1 MANRLYNTQVANPRV
16 ALKKGGFLKKVGK
29 AAAGVGAAVLAAKG
43 FRKKPTGKK
52 KDAVDKYFAKK
63 GMSLKTGD
71 ASAAEAMAKSDR
83 DKKIFRRGL
92 DKIAAAGGVSKLKD
106 GGSAMKPVDKNKN
119 PGLAKLPTKVRNKMG
134 FMKKGGKVR

>member
-1 MANRLYNTQVANPRV
+1 MANKLYNTQVANSRV

-29 AAAGVGAAVLAAKG
+29 AAAGIGAAVLAAKG
-43 FRKKPTGKK
+43 FRKKPAGKK

-63 GMSLKTGD
+63 GTSLKTGD

-92 DKIAAAGGVSKLKD
+92 DKIAAAGGVSKLKA

>member
-1 MANRLYNTQVANPRV
+1 MANRLYNAQVANPRV

-71 ASAAEAMAKSDR
+71 ASAAEAMAKADR
-83 DKKIFRRGL
+83 DKKMFRRGL
-92 DKIAAAGGVSKLKD
+92 DKIAKAGGKPTTPSVSD
-106 GGSAMKPVDKNKN
+106 DCMHATTNSPQRA
-119 PGLAKLPTKVRNKMG
+119 TCVRVSCLG
-134 FMKKGGKVR
+134 QVC

>member
-1 MANRLYNTQVANPRV
+1 
-16 ALKKGGFLKKVGK
+16 
-29 AAAGVGAAVLAAKG
+29 
-43 FRKKPTGKK
+43 
-52 KDAVDKYFAKK
+52 
-63 GMSLKTGD
+63 
-71 ASAAEAMAKSDR
+71 MAKADR

-134 FMKKGGKVR
+134 FMKKMVEKLIQINYFLVKKPETKLSRIIKKN

>member
-1 MANRLYNTQVANPRV
+1 MANRLYNAQVANPRV

-71 ASAAEAMAKSDR
+71 ASAAESMAKADR
-83 DKKIFRRGL
+83 DKKMFRRGL
-92 DKIAAAGGVSKLKD
+92 DKIAKAGGVSKLKD
-106 GGSAMKPVDKNKN
+106 GGSAMKPVDKKWA
-119 PGLAKLPTKVRNKMG
+119 L
-134 FMKKGGKVR
+134 